1 MEDEEKFMSKKT
13 SVMMLAAALVLAGL
27 VSSCGGPP
35 ATMPHPSL
43 YESPA
48 K

>member
-1 MEDEEKFMSKKT
+1 MTKKT

-27 VSSCGGPP
+27 VSSCCPKKSFESAAPGPIEIQ
-35 ATMPHPSL
+35 A
-43 YESPA
+43 A